1 MRRFAALT
9 AAVIVGCAVPPTFQR
24 VPTAP
29 VLPPNENAVVVERP
43 PSGAILLGTIELQLS
58 ISELASE
65 CQAAALAEAKRAGA
79 THVVMPPAAPGRAAR
94 GPRCTAQA
102 YYKPPQG

>member
-1 MRRFAALT
+1 MRRFAALM
-9 AAVIVGCAVPPTFQR
+9 AGVIVGCAVPPAFQR

-29 VLPPNENAVVVERP
+29 KLPPNDNAIVVDRP
-43 PSGAILLGTIELQLS
+43 PAGAILLGTVELQLS

-79 THVVMPPAAPGRAAR
+79 THVVMPPATPGRATK

-102 YYKPPQG
+102 YYLPAR